1 MENVRQYNRKK
12 LHKMKDDNEAQPITL
27 IMRQYYGNEN
37 FVKRNQKL
45 SERYY
50 QDEEYR
56 AYKKMNAKLSYYRR
70 KAEKLERDT
79 QKNSA

>member
-1 MENVRQYNRKK
+1 MENVRQYKRKK

>member
-1 MENVRQYNRKK
+1 MEEVRQYTRKK

>member
-1 MENVRQYNRKK
+1 MEEVRQYTRKK
-12 LHKMKDDNEAQPITL
+12 LHKMKDDNEAQAITL

-70 KAEKLERDT
+70 KAAKLERDT

>member
-1 MENVRQYNRKK
+1 MEELRQYNRKK
-12 LHKMKDDNEAQPITL
+12 LHKMKDDDEAQPITL

-45 SERYY
+45 SERYF

-70 KAEKLERDT
+70 KAAKLEQDT
-79 QKNSA
+79 RSSL